1 MPGTGLVKQTPS
13 ELALT
18 VVALPERIPSW
29 GVLVLESH
37 HAAEF
42 TMPWRTH
49 DFIKVVFAMSGSGR
63 VLIRDT
69 EYRFRSHDVIV
80 VPAGHK
86 NRIIDD
92 PGSAASLYVLC
103 LATELLQFEP
113 TINDRVPQGRLRTSV
128 HFASQVHGRLRR
140 LLFEQMRDTPST
152 PITMV
157 GDGIQL
163 LSLLIRQPCDT
174 QSTVAAATPERD
186 EVLAYIEHL
195 ETHFFEATTI
205 DEAANQVGL
214 PRRRFTAV
222 FKELAG
228 QSWLQHIRGLR
239 VGHAEKLLQNTDLPI
254 TSVAFEC
261 GYEDLS
267 TFYRQFKRQSG
278 VAPGIWRERV
288 ENSDETLGHS

>member
-1 MPGTGLVKQTPS
+1 
-13 ELALT
+13 LT
-18 VVALPERIPSW
+18 VVALPERMPAW

-80 VPAGHK
+80 VPAGNK

-103 LATELLQFEP
+103 LDTELLRFDP
-113 TINDRVPQGRLRTSV
+113 TIDDRVPHGRLRTSV
-128 HFASQVHGRLRR
+128 HFASQVQGRLRR
-140 LLFEQMRDTPST
+140 LLFEQTQDTPST
-152 PITMV
+152 PLTMV

-163 LSLLIRQPCDT
+163 LSLLIKQPCDS
-174 QSTVAAATPERD
+174 QSSGAAATPERD

-195 ETHFFEATTI
+195 QTHFFEATTI

-214 PRRRFTAV
+214 PRRRFTAM

-228 QSWLQHIRGLR
+228 RSWLKHIRQLR
-239 VGHAEKLLQNTDLPI
+239 VQHAEQLLQKTDLPI

-267 TFYRQFKRQSG
+267 TFYRQFKRQTG
-278 VAPGIWRERV
+278 VAPGIWREHV
-288 ENSDETLGHS
+288 ENNEKGTRSGRI